1 MSGDEGLARGS
12 AVGHGEVALLQTP
25 AASDLGTCR
34 FYVAPWEISLP
45 LAHPPKDHSPR
56 WSCSPLA
63 SCRLEMNDGRQL
75 SAPLALSSPSPCP
88 PGTPQILV
96 TQKINPPASLIT
108 VARQEPCSR
117 SASQTPVIN
126 SLQFAAASLGRSWVA
141 TVAGTKTMGTP
152 VLGDPVTRACRHRR
166 VPAGLPS
173 LGWLRAGSLG
183 SPCPLVSLCVPL
195 CCRPKPRVSSLPPLP
210 ACGPAWPGALCSL
223 PIAAS

>member
-1 MSGDEGLARGS
+1 MGDLPPSRSSTKGPLPTLE
-12 AVGHGEVALLQTP
+12 LQP
-25 AASDLGTCR
+25 LG
-34 FYVAPWEISLP
+34 IL
-45 LAHPPKDHSPR
+45 
-56 WSCSPLA
+56 LA

-88 PGTPQILV
+88 PGTPQILI

-141 TVAGTKTMGTP
+141 TAAGTKTMGIPGARGPSDQSLQTQEGP
-152 VLGDPVTRACRHRR
+152 GQAPLPGVAPCWQ
-166 VPAGLPS
+166 PGLPM
-173 LGWLRAGSLG
+173 
-183 SPCPLVSLCVPL
+183 SPRVPL

-210 ACGPAWPGALCSL
+210 ACGLAWLGALCSL
-223 PIAAS
+223 PIAAG